1 MKIGRSGKSEG
12 NADSLFHLT
21 QRSRVQTNRN
31 IARGTCVSS
40 NNWIDSTDGRH
51 AKNVLNVDERLC
63 TPIFLSGSDVQ
74 RILQRLTHVEHDHNI
89 SAATRASSLHLWCTL
104 DYSLHARKA
113 TVHSP
118 TNKHSEFALHR
129 RMRVRRG
136 VRSFVSLSR
145 HDSRL
150 MRASSTI

>member
-89 SAATRASSLHLWCTL
+89 SAATRASSLHGAHWTIPYMPERQQCT
-104 DYSLHARKA
+104 RQRIN
-113 TVHSP
+113 TVNSHYID
-118 TNKHSEFALHR
+118 A
-129 RMRVRRG
+129 
-136 VRSFVSLSR
+136 
-145 HDSRL
+145 
-150 MRASSTI
+150 